1 MTDDLHNLVGEAVA
15 LTGADAPALLD
26 DQSPTLGDLSGELYL
41 VGLIGGKEVGKT
53 SLINAL
59 VGEELSTPT
68 GHGRG
73 TETAI
78 AYAHESAVAALRPM
92 LDDAVPGKYRIVTHQ
107 NPALA
112 RQVLLDL
119 PDIDSKYADHVE
131 VTRRVLRHLLFPVW
145 VQSVEKYAD
154 RRPQELLIRV
164 AEGNDPANFL
174 FVLNKADQLIDREG
188 LEAAGELSAD
198 YGERLQNALKLENPP
213 EVFLVSAQRP
223 AQYDLPR
230 LAAILSRQRGA
241 DAVERS
247 RQLAV
252 RRQAVTLLDWL
263 DQQDLPGMA
272 ARAERLAIEAEEL
285 LNDQVGI
292 PLLERAIPKLAADP
306 AARLLVAE
314 PAVSARLRR
323 WPVVNAIDALL
334 GPVAALVRKNLTAT
348 PPGGEHSPDA
358 YLAGR
363 SVARRVQ
370 GTFARLQQAHPEVA
384 DAYRGRR
391 LWEDLPAD
399 TAAAELRERLA
410 DAMDRRRAA
419 ATGRFGGRLGALLFP
434 VRWGLTVGAL
444 LWFPF
449 VQPLL
454 SLGLRTTQSWAVF
467 LRDLGVLAVE
477 IFSAQYLLTTLGFLA
492 FYFLGLWAWL
502 RFDAARRVGRQLSRA
517 APDEGPAVEA
527 VAWMDGLLSPLRDRA
542 MRVREL
548 SDRVAARRAELT
560 RPRAAA

>member
-198 YGERLQNALKLENPP
+198 FGERLQSALKLENPP

-230 LAAILSRQRGA
+230 LAAILSRQREA
-241 DAVERS
+241 DVVERS
-247 RQLAV
+247 RQLAA

-292 PLLERAIPKLAADP
+292 PLLERAIPKLADDP

-334 GPVAALVRKNLTAT
+334 GPVAALVRKNLTAI

-527 VAWMDGLLSPLRDRA
+527 VAWMDGLLAPLRDRA

-560 RPRAAA
+560 RPREAA

>member
-1 MTDDLHNLVGEAVA
+1 MTDDLHNLVTETVA
-15 LTGADAPALLD
+15 LTGADLPALLD
-26 DQSPTLGDLSGELYL
+26 DESPTLGDLSGELYL

-78 AYAHESAVAALRPM
+78 AYAHASAVAALRPI
-92 LDDAVPGKYRIVTHQ
+92 LDDAVPGKYRIVTHE

-188 LEAAGELSAD
+188 LDAAGELSAD
-198 YGERLQNALKLENPP
+198 YDERLQRALKLENPP

-230 LAAILSRQRGA
+230 LAAILSRQREA
-241 DAVERS
+241 DVVERS
-247 RQLAV
+247 RNLAV

-263 DQQDLPGMA
+263 DQQDLPGTA

-292 PLLERAIPKLAADP
+292 PLLERAIPRLADDP

-334 GPVAALVRKNLTAT
+334 GPVAALVRKNLMST
-348 PPGGEHSPDA
+348 PPGGENSPDA

-419 ATGRFGGRLGALLFP
+419 ATGRVGGRFGAVLFP

-454 SLGLRTTQSWAVF
+454 SLGLRTTVSWALF

-527 VAWMDGLLSPLRDRA
+527 VAWMDELLSPLRDRA

-560 RPRAAA
+560 RPREAA

>member
-1 MTDDLHNLVGEAVA
+1 MTDDLHNLVDEAVA
-15 LTGADAPALLD
+15 LTGADAPGLLNAE
-26 DQSPTLGDLSGELYL
+26 SPTLGDLRGDLYL

-53 SLINAL
+53 SLVNAL
-59 VGEELSTPT
+59 VGEELSAPV

-78 AYAHESAVAALRPM
+78 AYAHEAAVDALRPV
-92 LDDAVPGKYRIVTHQ
+92 LDEAVPGKYRIVTHA
-107 NPALA
+107 NPALL

-154 RRPQELLIRV
+154 RRPQDLLRRV

-198 YGERLQNALKLENPP
+198 YAGRLRGALDLDAPP
-213 EVFLVSAQRP
+213 EVFLASAQRP
-223 AQYDLPR
+223 AEYDLPR
-230 LAAILSRQRGA
+230 LAAILSRQREA
-241 DAVERS
+241 RAVDQS

-252 RRQAVTLLDWL
+252 RRQSATLLDWL
-263 DQQDLPGMA
+263 DRQDLPALA
-272 ARAERLAIEAEEL
+272 ARAERLATEAEEV

-292 PLLERAIPKLAADP
+292 PLLEGAIPRLADDP
-306 AARLLVAE
+306 AARAAVLE
-314 PAVSARLRR
+314 PAVAARLRR

-334 GPVAALVRKNLTAT
+334 GPVAALVRKNLY
-348 PPGGEHSPDA
+348 PPPAGGPSSPDA
-358 YLAGR
+358 YLGGR
-363 SVARRVQ
+363 PVGRRVQ
-370 GTFARLQQAHPEVA
+370 GVFARLHQQHPEVA

-399 TAAAELRERLA
+399 TAAAELRDRLA
-410 DAMDRRRAA
+410 DALARRRAA
-419 ATGRFGGRLGALLFP
+419 VTGRLGGPLGALLLP
-434 VRWGLTVGAL
+434 VRWGLTLGAL

-449 VQPLL
+449 AQPVL
-454 SLGLRTTQSWAVF
+454 SLALKTTESWAVF
-467 LRDLGVLAVE
+467 FRDLGALAVE
-477 IFSAQYLLTTLGFLA
+477 VISAQYLVTTLGFLA

-502 RFDAARRVGRQLSRA
+502 RYDATRRVSRRLA
-517 APDEGPAVEA
+517 RAGADDGPPLAA
-527 VAWMDGLLSPLRDRA
+527 VAWMDELLSPLRDRA
-542 MRVREL
+542 TRVREL
-548 SDRVAARRAELT
+548 SGRVAAKRAELADA
-560 RPRAAA
+560 RKAA